1 MVITIQPKESNDSYE
16 ELDLIENVE
25 NAEPKE
31 NVETPQILGNQI
43 LLESLLNRIGII
55 CFLSS
60 IVLFIGQTVNT
71 SLFWD
76 LDISSVITG
85 YGLSIL
91 LFLAW
96 ACIRSVYGKGGL
108 KVRLIQILDS
118 HAYLYLQ
125 INFFKHSAMRSFGHF
140 FS

>member
-43 LLESLLNRIGII
+43 LLESLIHRIGIV
-55 CFLSS
+55 CFPLSV
-60 IVLFIGQTVNT
+60 ILFIGQTVNI
-71 SLFWD
+71 LLNWR
-76 LDISSVITG
+76 LDTSSVITG

-108 KVRLIQILDS
+108 KVRL
-118 HAYLYLQ
+118 
-125 INFFKHSAMRSFGHF
+125 F
-140 FS
+140 

>member
-16 ELDLIENVE
+16 ELDLIE

-76 LDISSVITG
+76 LDTSSVITG

-108 KVRLIQILDS
+108 KVRLFQILDS
-118 HAYLYLQ
+118 CIFIFANQFL
-125 INFFKHSAMRSFGHF
+125 
-140 FS
+140 

>member
-76 LDISSVITG
+76 LDISSAITG
-85 YGLSIL
+85 YGLSFL

-108 KVRLIQILDS
+108 KVRLI
-118 HAYLYLQ
+118 
-125 INFFKHSAMRSFGHF
+125 
-140 FS
+140 